1 MTLNAKYDWTHR
13 DLCTCKARGRIE
25 TNTISTST
33 AVHLDF
39 ASIGLES
46 SSCILRSNTALYRE
60 STTSDGFLSQ
70 TKLRQGSTGS
80 NLDLGR
86 NDVDTSNLLCIP
98 SKQCK
103 KHSNSYLEIVPVMVC
118 ST

>member
-1 MTLNAKYDWTHR
+1 
-13 DLCTCKARGRIE
+13 
-25 TNTISTST
+25 
-33 AVHLDF
+33 
-39 ASIGLES
+39 
-46 SSCILRSNTALYRE
+46 
-60 STTSDGFLSQ
+60 
-70 TKLRQGSTGS
+70 
-80 NLDLGR
+80 LDLGR